1 MRAGVIGVGAI
12 GKNHARIYSEI
23 DTAELVVVYDTDKE
37 AAESM
42 VSSYGGE
49 VSNSIEEF
57 IDLVD
62 VVSID
67 CVFCDDSLE
76 FVSLYDIEPKSC
88 G

>member
-1 MRAGVIGVGAI
+1 MSNKMRAGVIGVGAI

-23 DTAELVVVYDTDKE
+23 DTAELVAVYDMDKE

-62 VVSID
+62 VVSI
-67 CVFCDDSLE
+67 STPT
-76 FVSLYDIEPKSC
+76 STHRSI

>member
-1 MRAGVIGVGAI
+1 MGAI

-23 DTAELVVVYDTDKE
+23 DTAQLVAIYDTNKE

-42 VSSYGGE
+42 VLYGGE

-62 VVSID
+62 VVSIATPTSIID
-67 CVFCDDSLE
+67 Q
-76 FVSLYDIEPKSC
+76 
-88 G
+88 